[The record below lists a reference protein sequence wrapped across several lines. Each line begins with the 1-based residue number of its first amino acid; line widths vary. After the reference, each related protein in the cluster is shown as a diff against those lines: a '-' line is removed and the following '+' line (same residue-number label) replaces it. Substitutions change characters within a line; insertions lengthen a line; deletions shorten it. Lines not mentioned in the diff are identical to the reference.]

1 MRFTRNMPASD
12 HLPDDAQE
20 GSQSWNRRALIL
32 GLLSIG
38 PLAAGC
44 RGYSYGQLL
53 KPTDKDL
60 VGSHE
65 AGSEVFHPLVDE
77 SVAKLLSRQQEQC
90 IVGPDGFPQK
100 KTICFVCVE
109 NKMSEDIG
117 DFKDQL
123 YEQIDSKILESD
135 VFRPIS
141 RRMVDA
147 ALHETRLRPDSLMV
161 PDNMQLFTSVLQ
173 RQGAPI
179 DYLLYAKLTSGT
191 TERNTSK
198 QRDYLL
204 TLELTNVHS
213 GEYSKESAEIRKG
226 YHKTPL
232 GGVWNYNP
240 LK

>member
-1 MRFTRNMPASD
+1 MSTDPIRQDDFRIAS
-12 HLPDDAQE
+12 PSIE
-20 GSQSWNRRALIL
+20 TVWGRRECLL
-32 GLLSIG
+32 GLVAIG
-38 PLAAGC
+38 WTALGC
-44 RGYSYGQLL
+44 RGYQYGHLV
-53 KPTDKDL
+53 KPGSKDL

-77 SVAKLLSRQQEQC
+77 SVAKLLTRQQEQC
-90 IVGPDGFPQK
+90 HIGPDGIAQK

-123 YEQIDSKILESD
+123 YEQIDSKILDSD

-191 TERNTSK
+191 TQRNTSK

-204 TLELTNVHS
+204 TLELTNVHT
-213 GEYSKESAEIRKG
+213 GEYSKESAEISKG
-226 YHKTPL
+226 YHKTAL

>member
-1 MRFTRNMPASD
+1 
-12 HLPDDAQE
+12 
-20 GSQSWNRRALIL
+20 
-32 GLLSIG
+32 
-38 PLAAGC
+38 
-44 RGYSYGQLL
+44 
-53 KPTDKDL
+53 
-60 VGSHE
+60 
-65 AGSEVFHPLVDE
+65 
-77 SVAKLLSRQQEQC
+77 
-90 IVGPDGFPQK
+90 
-100 KTICFVCVE
+100 
-109 NKMSEDIG
+109 
-117 DFKDQL
+117 
-123 YEQIDSKILESD
+123 
-135 VFRPIS
+135 
-141 RRMVDA
+141 MVDA

-191 TERNTSK
+191 TQRNTSK

-226 YHKTPL
+226 YHKTAL

>member
-90 IVGPDGFPQK
+90 IVGPDGSPQK

-109 NKMSEDIG
+109 NKMSEDI
-117 DFKDQL
+117 
-123 YEQIDSKILESD
+123 
-135 VFRPIS
+135 
-141 RRMVDA
+141 
-147 ALHETRLRPDSLMV
+147 
-161 PDNMQLFTSVLQ
+161 
-173 RQGAPI
+173 
-179 DYLLYAKLTSGT
+179 
-191 TERNTSK
+191 
-198 QRDYLL
+198 
-204 TLELTNVHS
+204 
-213 GEYSKESAEIRKG
+213 
-226 YHKTPL
+226 
-232 GGVWNYNP
+232 
-240 LK
+240 

>member
-1 MRFTRNMPASD
+1 MSTDPI
-12 HLPDDAQE
+12 
-20 GSQSWNRRALIL
+20 RRVDLSLSGPLVERKIPRRECLL
-32 GLLSIG
+32 GIVSIG
-38 PLAAGC
+38 LVASGC
-44 RGYSYGQLL
+44 RGYQYGHLI
-53 KPTDKDL
+53 KTGDKDL

-77 SVAKLLSRQQEQC
+77 SVAKLLTKQQEQC
-90 IVGPDGFPQK
+90 YVGADGVAQK

-191 TERNTSK
+191 TQRNTSK

-204 TLELTNVHS
+204 TLELTNVHT

-226 YHKTPL
+226 YHKTAM
-232 GGVWNYNP
+232 GSVWNYNP